1 MSRQSSASVMPLVK
15 DVLAALSPE
24 DRKFRANNRRC
35 LPASART
42 ILDYEKV
49 RRFRPLTEAEKQDLC
64 VAIETERKSEGKYSS
79 GRAIQTGI
87 DCGVYALKP
96 LVRCRG

>member
-1 MSRQSSASVMPLVK
+1 MSRQSNASVMPLIK

-24 DRKFRANNRRC
+24 DRKFRANNRKC
-35 LPASART
+35 MPASTRT

-49 RRFRPLTEAEKQDLC
+49 RRFRPLTEAEKCDLYE
-64 VAIETERKSEGKYSS
+64 ATEIERNKSKYLG

-87 DCGVYALKP
+87 NCGVYALKP